1 MTWIRDSRSIFLPFV
16 MCAAGVVPLM
26 VCAQDNPSKAPP
38 KILFA
43 NREFIKPGK
52 ELAHEKAE
60 EAMAAAL
67 LELKSPTYYL
77 TMESLTG
84 EPRVISYS
92 GFGSM
97 AEMESTHED
106 AMKIPG
112 GVAKLQPIDQ
122 EHGATLTHEDAAI
135 FRFRPELSTP
145 GDVDMAS
152 MRMAVV
158 VHIEMKPGHG
168 SDFDE
173 IGKRNVS
180 AAMKAYPDYHALVYE
195 MDRGHQTGP
204 TFIVILPM
212 KSMAQIDTRF
222 NAHDAFVA
230 AMGADGMKTSKD
242 TQQNGMLS
250 FESNLYVFSPR
261 MSYLPDSWV
270 KQDPAFW
277 TPKPAADAAQ

>member
-1 MTWIRDSRSIFLPFV
+1 MTWIRVSTSMFLTV
-16 MCAAGVVPLM
+16 AVCTAVIVPLT
-26 VCAQDNPSKAPP
+26 VSAQDNATKGPP
-38 KILFA
+38 KVLFA
-43 NREFIKPGK
+43 NREFLKPGM
-52 ELAHEKAE
+52 ELAHEKTE

-67 LELKSPTYYL
+67 LEMKSPTYYL

-112 GVAKLQPIDQ
+112 AAAKLQPIDQ
-122 EHGATLTHEDAAI
+122 QHGATLSHEDAAI
-135 FRFRPELSTP
+135 FRLRSDLST
-145 GDVDMAS
+145 GDVDMAA

-158 VHIEMKPGHG
+158 VHVVMKPGHG
-168 SDFDE
+168 SEFDE
-173 IGKRNVS
+173 IAKRNVS

-195 MDRGHQTGP
+195 MDRGQATGP

-212 KSMAQIDTRF
+212 KSMSQMDTRF
-222 NAHDAFVA
+222 SAHDAFMSA
-230 AMGADGMKTSKD
+230 LGAEGAKSNKDAQQSGMHSV
-242 TQQNGMLS
+242 
-250 FESNLYVFSPR
+250 ESNLYVFSPR

-277 TPKPAADAAQ
+277 APKPTSDAAQ